1 MLLTSGMRT
10 IPRGT
15 RGDGASALIG
25 PCTTSTS
32 QTGSNFPHQLALSM
46 RHNRNK
52 RAHHLKPSHS
62 STTPAIEQ
70 QIWGIVGGDFDGEK
84 TTWPTLQQPCS
95 VSALFCSFCVCR
107 ALTSGWQVSG
117 VRAKRASE
125 CLACAHSGIASVWR
139 A

>member
-52 RAHHLKPSHS
+52 RAHDLKPSRRATRRRHRPS
-62 STTPAIEQ
+62 SNKSGVLLGVISM
-70 QIWGIVGGDFDGEK
+70 EK
-84 TTWPTLQQPCS
+84 KPRGRLCSSRVPCLPS
-95 VSALFCSFCVCR
+95 FALFVSAVRSHR
-107 ALTSGWQVSG
+107 AG
-117 VRAKRASE
+117 K
-125 CLACAHSGIASVWR
+125 CLACVQSGLASVWR
-139 A
+139 ARIVG